1 MEKPEKPTLTRSPQI
16 ATNNTNRKI
25 NFGQLREVVNK
36 IPTSSGRNRMN
47 GNPIKNTKVLE
58 KNPNIS
64 RLKKMMNANTVVLTD
79 EKLDVLLNALLG
91 ATGNS
96 YVSEILKIGGI
107 INENSNLIRVNDPI
121 VEKYKISNNNFQKIK
136 KYMDAPSK
144 KELEKQIIP
153 LLRIQRNTKPLGLS
167 NDMKNEL
174 NRLKKEY
181 NGYKDA
187 IYITTRNNIIIA
199 KITIKPPGTSVLNYA
214 RSLGTPDATIK
225 IELNSKYIIDSM
237 KQKLRK
243 MNSQN
248 PEHIKTILKISEL
261 TNNALKNILKKF
273 KNDTNKNNILR
284 GSEEIKKHAIDEIKS
299 EINKRIN
306 HLKIYKRSG
315 KYQLVYTANGKD
327 KYVSV
332 SVEKLK
338 NKINISGTN
347 NAKR

>member
-1 MEKPEKPTLTRSPQI
+1 MEKPEKPTLTRSPRI
-16 ATNNTNRKI
+16 ATTNTNRKI
-25 NFGQLREVVNK
+25 NRKINFEQLRKVVNK

-47 GNPIKNTKVLE
+47 GNPINTKVLE
-58 KNPNIS
+58 NNPNIS

-79 EKLDVLLNALLG
+79 EKLDDLLNALLG

-144 KELEKQIIP
+144 KELEKQINL
-153 LLRIQRNTKPLGLS
+153 LLRIQRNTKPQGLS
-167 NDMKNEL
+167 KVMKNEL
-174 NRLKKEY
+174 IHLKKEY

-248 PEHIKTILKISEL
+248 PEHIKTIL
-261 TNNALKNILKKF
+261 NN
-273 KNDTNKNNILR
+273 
-284 GSEEIKKHAIDEIKS
+284 

-332 SVEKLK
+332 SVEELK